1 MKCHYVGISG
11 GFQGFG
17 GTAVG
22 KILAPIGRL
31 FAAVVLI
38 VAAIIALHGHL
49 PGTTV
54 PNENG
59 GAPPLAVALMPVLL
73 LVSVVILLAG
83 VIVSQH
89 RLPLAMPALEGD
101 LGVRLSF
108 KRFAVLAPVA
118 LSAVALTFAVGI
130 TMLFVLP
137 GARRQP
143 TSPAATEG
151 TPPVS
156 GAVEVQVV
164 DSAVDSSRLSGTA
177 LLGAVGLAVVLIAI
191 ALVGLVGVT
200 VSGRRTPLV
209 EGVKLTEEQVANTVD
224 SLTRAAEMGLAAM
237 NAPGQDARTAV
248 IACYVAMEAG
258 LAADRAAAPLV
269 SDTPRE
275 VLERAF
281 DSGVLHDDGAHELV
295 ALFEEARFSPHAMLG
310 WQRIRAEQLLRL
322 VLADLQF
329 RDEVS
334 V

>member
-1 MKCHYVGISG
+1 M
-11 GFQGFG
+11 
-17 GTAVG
+17 
-22 KILAPIGRL
+22 
-31 FAAVVLI
+31 
-38 VAAIIALHGHL
+38 
-49 PGTTV
+49 
-54 PNENG
+54 
-59 GAPPLAVALMPVLL
+59 AVALMPVLL

-89 RLPLAMPALEGD
+89 RLPLAMPAVERD

-108 KRFAVLAPVA
+108 RRFTVLTPVA
-118 LSAVALTFAVGI
+118 LSAVALTFAVGV

-143 TSPAATEG
+143 DPALLVTEAG

-156 GAVEVQVV
+156 GEVDVQVI
-164 DSAVDSSRLSGTA
+164 DSAVGPARLSGMA
-177 LLGAVGLAVVLIAI
+177 LLGAAGLAVVLIGI

-200 VSGRRTPLV
+200 VAGRRVPLV
-209 EGVKLTEEQVANTVD
+209 DGVQLTEEEVVNTVD
-224 SLTRAAEMGLAAM
+224 SLTRAAELGLAAM

-258 LAADRAAAPLV
+258 LAADRAAAPLI
-269 SDTPRE
+269 SDTPKE

-322 VLADLQF
+322 VLADLQA

>member
-1 MKCHYVGISG
+1 M
-11 GFQGFG
+11 
-17 GTAVG
+17 
-22 KILAPIGRL
+22 
-31 FAAVVLI
+31 
-38 VAAIIALHGHL
+38 
-49 PGTTV
+49 
-54 PNENG
+54 
-59 GAPPLAVALMPVLL
+59 AVALMPVLL

-83 VIVSQH
+83 AIVSQH
-89 RLPLAMPALEGD
+89 RLPLAMPAVERD

-108 KRFAVLAPVA
+108 RRFAVLTPIA
-118 LSAVALTFAVGI
+118 LSAVALTFAVGV

-143 TSPAATEG
+143 TSAPPVTAAKAWA
-151 TPPVS
+151 PPVS
-156 GAVEVQVV
+156 GEVDVQVI
-164 DSAVDSSRLSGTA
+164 DSAVEPARLSGMA
-177 LLGAVGLAVVLIAI
+177 LLGAVGLAVVLIGI
-191 ALVGLVGVT
+191 ALAGLVGVT
-200 VSGRRTPLV
+200 VAGRRAPV
-209 EGVKLTEEQVANTVD
+209 VDGAQLTEEEVVNTVH

-258 LAADRAAAPLV
+258 LAADRAAAPLI

-322 VLADLQF
+322 VLADLQA

>member
-1 MKCHYVGISG
+1 M
-11 GFQGFG
+11 
-17 GTAVG
+17 
-22 KILAPIGRL
+22 
-31 FAAVVLI
+31 
-38 VAAIIALHGHL
+38 
-49 PGTTV
+49 
-54 PNENG
+54 
-59 GAPPLAVALMPVLL
+59 AVALMPVLL

-89 RLPLAMPALEGD
+89 RLPLAMPALEHD
-101 LGVRLSF
+101 RRIRLSF

-143 TSPAATEG
+143 ARVDEG
-151 TPPVS
+151 RPPVPD
-156 GAVEVQVV
+156 AVDVRVV
-164 DSAVDSSRLSGTA
+164 DSAVDSSRLSGMA
-177 LLGAVGLAVVLIAI
+177 LLGAVGLAIVLIGI
-191 ALVGLVGVT
+191 AVTGLVGAT
-200 VSGRRTPLV
+200 VAGRRAPRVDGV
-209 EGVKLTEEQVANTVD
+209 ELTEEEVSNAVD

-237 NAPGQDARTAV
+237 NAPGQDPRTAV

-258 LAADRAAAPLV
+258 LAADRAAAPLI
-269 SDTPRE
+269 SDTPKE

-322 VLADLQF
+322 VLADLQA
-329 RDEVS
+329 RDEVP

>member
-1 MKCHYVGISG
+1 M
-11 GFQGFG
+11 
-17 GTAVG
+17 
-22 KILAPIGRL
+22 
-31 FAAVVLI
+31 
-38 VAAIIALHGHL
+38 
-49 PGTTV
+49 
-54 PNENG
+54 
-59 GAPPLAVALMPVLL
+59 AVALMPVLL

-89 RLPLAMPALEGD
+89 RLPLAMPVVERD

-108 KRFAVLAPVA
+108 RRFAVLAPVA
-118 LSAVALTFAVGI
+118 LSAVALTVAVGI

-143 TSPAATEG
+143 TSA
-151 TPPVS
+151 PPVTAAKV
-156 GAVEVQVV
+156 GAPPVPGEVDVQVI
-164 DSAVDSSRLSGTA
+164 DSAVDPARLSGMA
-177 LLGAVGLAVVLIAI
+177 LLGAVGLAVVLIGI
-191 ALVGLVGVT
+191 ALAGLVGVT
-200 VSGRRTPLV
+200 VAGRRVPLV
-209 EGVKLTEEQVANTVD
+209 DGVQLTEEEVVNTVD

-258 LAADRAAAPLV
+258 LAADRAAAPLI

-310 WQRIRAEQLLRL
+310 WQRIRAEQLLRV
-322 VLADLQF
+322 VLADLQA

>member
-1 MKCHYVGISG
+1 
-11 GFQGFG
+11 
-17 GTAVG
+17 
-22 KILAPIGRL
+22 
-31 FAAVVLI
+31 
-38 VAAIIALHGHL
+38 
-49 PGTTV
+49 
-54 PNENG
+54 
-59 GAPPLAVALMPVLL
+59 MPVLL

-89 RLPLAMPALEGD
+89 RLPLAMPESAPG
-101 LGVRLSF
+101 RRISFSF

-130 TMLFVLP
+130 TLLFVLP

-143 TSPAATEG
+143 SSVKPAIEAGE
-151 TPPVS
+151 TPVRE
-156 GAVEVQVV
+156 AVDVQVV

-177 LLGAVGLAVVLIAI
+177 LLAAVGLAIVLIGV
-191 ALVGLVGVT
+191 ALAGLVGAAVA
-200 VSGRRTPLV
+200 GRRAPLG
-209 EGVKLTEEQVANTVD
+209 ELAELTEEEVSKTVD

-237 NAPGQDARTAV
+237 NAPGQDPRTAV

-269 SDTPRE
+269 SDTPKE
-275 VLERAF
+275 VLQRAF

-295 ALFEEARFSPHAMLG
+295 ALFEEARFSPHDMLG

-322 VLADLQF
+322 VLADLQS
-329 RDEVS
+329 RDEVA

>member
-1 MKCHYVGISG
+1 M
-11 GFQGFG
+11 
-17 GTAVG
+17 
-22 KILAPIGRL
+22 
-31 FAAVVLI
+31 
-38 VAAIIALHGHL
+38 
-49 PGTTV
+49 
-54 PNENG
+54 
-59 GAPPLAVALMPVLL
+59 AVALMPVLL

-89 RLPLAMPALEGD
+89 RLPLAMPAVEGG
-101 LGVRLSF
+101 LRVRLSF
-108 KRFAVLAPVA
+108 KRFAVLVPIAI
-118 LSAVALTFAVGI
+118 SGVALTLAVGI

-143 TSPAATEG
+143 MPVASVTPMDGGQRGAPAA
-151 TPPVS
+151 VD
-156 GAVEVQVV
+156 VQVV
-164 DSAVDSSRLSGTA
+164 DSAVDSARLSGIA
-177 LLGAVGLAVVLIAI
+177 LLGAAGVAIVLIGLAV
-191 ALVGLVGVT
+191 VGLVGVA
-200 VSGRRTPLV
+200 VVGRTPLV
-209 EGVKLTEEQVANTVD
+209 DNVELTEEEVSNTVD

-258 LAADRAAAPLV
+258 LAADRAAAPLI
-269 SDTPRE
+269 SDTPKE

-322 VLADLQF
+322 VLADLRA

-334 V
+334 A

>member
-1 MKCHYVGISG
+1 
-11 GFQGFG
+11 
-17 GTAVG
+17 
-22 KILAPIGRL
+22 
-31 FAAVVLI
+31 
-38 VAAIIALHGHL
+38 
-49 PGTTV
+49 
-54 PNENG
+54 
-59 GAPPLAVALMPVLL
+59 MPVLL

-83 VIVSQH
+83 VVVSQH
-89 RLPLAMPALEGD
+89 RLPLAMPAVERGLR
-101 LGVRLSF
+101 VRLSF
-108 KRFAVLAPVA
+108 KRFAVLVPVA

-143 TSPAATEG
+143 SARPLIDEG
-151 TPPVS
+151 TPPVPD
-156 GAVEVQVV
+156 AVDIQVV
-164 DSAVDSSRLSGTA
+164 DSAVDSSRLSGMA
-177 LLGAVGLAVVLIAI
+177 LLGAVGLAIVLIGI
-191 ALVGLVGVT
+191 ALVGLVGATVT
-200 VSGRRTPLV
+200 GRRPPVVDGV
-209 EGVKLTEEQVANTVD
+209 ELTEEEVSSTVD

-258 LAADRAAAPLV
+258 LAADRAAAPLI

-310 WQRIRAEQLLRL
+310 WQRIRAEQLLRR
-322 VLADLQF
+322 VLADLQA
-329 RDEVS
+329 RDEVP

>member
-1 MKCHYVGISG
+1 M
-11 GFQGFG
+11 
-17 GTAVG
+17 
-22 KILAPIGRL
+22 
-31 FAAVVLI
+31 
-38 VAAIIALHGHL
+38 
-49 PGTTV
+49 
-54 PNENG
+54 
-59 GAPPLAVALMPVLL
+59 AVALMPVLL

-89 RLPLAMPALEGD
+89 RLPLAMPALDSD

-108 KRFAVLAPVA
+108 KRFSVLAPVA

-143 TSPAATEG
+143 ASPATVAEG
-151 TPPVS
+151 TPPIS

-177 LLGAVGLAVVLIAI
+177 LLGAVGLAIVLIGI

-209 EGVKLTEEQVANTVD
+209 EGVELTEEQVANTVD

-237 NAPGQDARTAV
+237 NAPGQDPRTAV

-295 ALFEEARFSPHAMLG
+295 ALFEEARFSPHPMLG

-322 VLADLQF
+322 VLADLQA
-329 RDEVS
+329 REEVS